1 MKSSSFLFTILLTCL
16 ALDNAHADW
25 PNFRGPNASG
35 YAGQAADA
43 AALPTALGEQSI
55 AWSADLPGRGISSP
69 IIIGD
74 RLFLTCC
81 SGPADNQNRL
91 HVRCH
96 STADGSLI
104 WERSFRATGRTMTHK
119 KTCVAAPTMASDG
132 ERVFALYSSNDLFA
146 LDLDGNLLW
155 TRGLTVDYPN
165 ASNSLGMASSPIV
178 ADGALICQV
187 ENDSESFA
195 IGLDPLTGT
204 NLWKSDRPK
213 TANWTSPTV
222 MDFDGQ
228 QIVALQS
235 SRGISGVI
243 PKTGSE
249 VWKYA
254 DGASTTPSS
263 AAAGDTLYI
272 PSRGLT
278 AIRPGS
284 KGGEVKPLWR
294 AETQRPGTASP
305 VIIGGTAYTI
315 NGAGVITAADT
326 SSGEAKW
333 RARLKG
339 PFSGSPVAIGHYLF
353 VFSEPGVGQCV
364 DLSGEEGKVVGT
376 IELND
381 TILSTPAI
389 DAANNSVYV
398 RSDKKLWKFS
408 AK

>member
-1 MKSSSFLFTILLTCL
+1 MKPIFFLFPLLVAGFGL
-16 ALDNAHADW
+16 SDANADW
-25 PNFRGPNASG
+25 LNFRGPNASG
-35 YAGQAADA
+35 YAGAAADA
-43 AALPTALGEQSI
+43 TALPSTLGESCI
-55 AWSADLPGRGISSP
+55 TWSAELPGRGISSP
-69 IIIGD
+69 VIVGE
-74 RLFLTCC
+74 RLFLTCS

-96 STADGSLI
+96 STVDGSLI
-104 WERSFRATGRTMTHK
+104 WERKFRATGRTMTHK

-165 ASNSLGMASSPIV
+165 ASNSLGMASSPVV
-178 ADGALICQV
+178 AGGALICQI

-195 IGLDPLTGT
+195 IGLDPATGI
-204 NLWKSDRPK
+204 NLWKTDRPK
-213 TANWTSPTV
+213 AANWTSPTV
-222 MDFDGQ
+222 MEIDGQ

-249 VWKYA
+249 VWNYA

-263 AAAGDTLYI
+263 AAAGDTLFI
-272 PSRGLT
+272 PSHGLT

-284 KGGEVKPLWR
+284 EGGEVEPLWR
-294 AETQRPGTASP
+294 AETQRPGTGSP
-305 VIIGGTAYTI
+305 VIIEGTAYTI

-326 SSGEAKW
+326 SSGEAEW
-333 RARLKG
+333 RLRLKG
-339 PFSGSPVAIGHYLF
+339 PFSGSPVAIDHFLF
-353 VFSEPGVGQCV
+353 IFSEAGVGQCI

-381 TILSTPAI
+381 TILSTAAI
-389 DAANNSVYV
+389 DAATNSIYV
-398 RSDKKLWKFS
+398 RSDKRLWKLGP
-408 AK
+408 